1 MEESDPDSEENEWEP
16 VNQEEMTA
24 VRELEAVA
32 HSAPNM
38 GIESWWAC
46 AHCPAFHDWGDGIK
60 THLAQK

>member
-1 MEESDPDSEENEWEP
+1 M
-16 VNQEEMTA
+16 

-60 THLAQK
+60 THLARK